1 MKIRLLALLAAFT
14 TISFLG
20 YTASAISQITTLDS
34 DNDGAIDI
42 TELGKAASDMFD
54 NLDLNGDGSVD
65 QKEAGTRFPAKDFKK
80 ADGDA
85 DGLLTKNEYFHY
97 ADGFF
102 RRVDTDKDGTLDDK
116 ELNSKDGKTLI
127 HLII

>member
-14 TISFLG
+14 PISFYG
-20 YTASAISQITTLDS
+20 YTAPAISPITTLDS

-54 NLDLNGDGSVD
+54 NLDLDGDGSVD
-65 QKEAGTRFPAKDFKK
+65 QKEADTRLPTKDFKK

-85 DGLLTKNEYFHY
+85 DGALTKNEYFHY
-97 ADGFF
+97 ADDLF
-102 RRVDTDKDGTLDDK
+102 RRADADKDGTLDDK
-116 ELNSKDGKTLI
+116 EINSKDGKKLI
-127 HLII
+127 RLII